1 LVFGLLLLRMRHE
14 STAAQH
20 LLGDPM
26 QLSAATKINDL
37 LATHPFLQDFLVSYN
52 AHFQLLRN
60 SVARATVGRLA
71 TLGTAARMAGV
82 EVDALLRDIAAV
94 VEKETAKCPQVV
106 EGGGALSR
114 DERIAM
120 LGHII
125 AELHDGGD
133 VATARQHFAQAVG
146 DVDAGEIAAME
157 EEMIRGGLPVGEVQR
172 LCDVHVGAF
181 RGALDEKATPAV
193 PAGHP
198 VHTYLADNAII
209 GTVAQT
215 LGDAG
220 RTLPNGDGAEALA
233 SARAALDRF
242 GGVDNHFLRK
252 EHQLFPLLERH
263 AVTGPSQVM
272 WGIHDQIRAQWKNS
286 RRLAEVGDRAA
297 LAEELPKLARA
308 LVEMIYKEEKI
319 LFPMALEKL
328 SAEEWAE
335 VKRGEDELGYGFA
348 KPAVALPLLNGRPA
362 PVMAAPAAAPAA
374 TGMLN
379 LGTGALSLE
388 VVDLMLRHLPI
399 DISFVDENDVVRYYS
414 DSKER
419 IFPRSPAAIGRNVKN
434 CHPPKSVATVNR
446 ILDSFRAGTQ
456 NVAEFWIEMGGK
468 FIHIRYFAVRDSAG
482 SYRGC
487 LEVTQDVGAIRA
499 LTGQRRLL
507 DWTD

>member
-1 LVFGLLLLRMRHE
+1 
-14 STAAQH
+14 
-20 LLGDPM
+20 M

-37 LATHPFLQDFLVSYN
+37 LATHPFLQDFLVSYSE
-52 AHFQLLRN
+52 HFVLLK
-60 SVARATVGRLA
+60 SSAARATVGRLA
-71 TLGTAARMAGV
+71 TLGVAARIAGI
-82 EVDALLRDIAAV
+82 EVDALLRDTAAAI
-94 VEKETAKCPQVV
+94 EKETAKRPQVV
-106 EGGGALSR
+106 EGSGVLGR

-120 LGHII
+120 LGHVI

-146 DVDAGEIAAME
+146 DVDAGEIAAVE

-181 RGALDEKATPAV
+181 RGALDEKVTPSV

-209 GTVAQT
+209 RTVAQA

-220 RTLPNGDGAEALA
+220 QALANGDSADALA
-233 SARAALDRF
+233 TARATLARYD
-242 GGVDNHFLRK
+242 GVDNHFLRK

-263 AVTGPSQVM
+263 GVTGPSQVM
-272 WGIHDQIRAQWKNS
+272 WGIHDQIRVQWKNS
-286 RRLAEVGDRAA
+286 KQFAEVGDSTA

-362 PVMAAPAAAPAA
+362 PVMTASTAPAAPVVAPAA

-468 FIHIRYFAVRDSAG
+468 FIHIRYIAVRDAG
-482 SYRGC
+482 GTYRGC
-487 LEVTQDVGAIRA
+487 LEVTQDVGAIRS

-507 DWTD
+507 DWKD